1 MFNLKKMNVTDLKI
15 YALNIGAIATSMTNL
30 DVALKIIATL
40 IAIGYTLHKWY
51 VFHGKNK

>member
-51 VFHGKNK
+51 VFYGKNK